1 MMGDIL
7 KWPFVCV
14 FQSWNYD
21 LICEILPCTIKFVMG
36 VGGPSSSSTYGFK
49 EFVGGSKPVINIPS
63 IQTIFQ
69 VWIRRLNA
77 ILQRGLNERRPLR
90 RCTRAVNPIPL
101 NDPTSLLSQSWT
113 LLPLQSSKPTVT
125 CFSLHGRPISLS
137 FPKTSDSFTT

>member
-1 MMGDIL
+1 MSAA
-7 KWPFVCV
+7 PAPAP
-14 FQSWNYD
+14 
-21 LICEILPCTIKFVMG
+21 LPPT
-36 VGGPSSSSTYGFK
+36 TYGLK

-137 FPKTSDSFTT
+137 FPKTSLFHDLIECRWASKWIADN